1 MRHVPEGGKPTL
13 LGQKGSERPAYDFDG
28 MLCEDGPATGE
39 GTEMSEFSYSFAVNL
54 RFEGTMQG
62 VSGKTLLGQ
71 LLQNT
76 QDPGKAIAA
85 DRNPYSNSVI
95 VAQSDQRYSKD
106 GDTFYVSAA
115 TATTSTSRRRP
126 PWALPPRFRATV
138 TTSSTRRTSAA

>member
-1 MRHVPEGGKPTL
+1 MTAATPAAVQAAQGRPAARFPQGQAVDLPSTKDLRHVPEGGKPTL

-85 DRNPYSNSVI
+85 DRNPYSNSVM
-95 VAQSDQRYSKD
+95 SRKR
-106 GDTFYVSAA
+106 
-115 TATTSTSRRRP
+115 STLLQGR
-126 PWALPPRFRATV
+126 
-138 TTSSTRRTSAA
+138 